1 MCYCVSYYVRYKNML
16 QVDVLTAYEDGM
28 SEAETA
34 AEITPQRLKNELS
47 RFVQSE
53 SALFAPQAS
62 GLRIYE

>member
-1 MCYCVSYYVRYKNML
+1 ML